1 MSLEVVEDYMELH
14 VTHLDSK
21 KCLDH
26 SSMEEVRSSSIATG
40 ISSSC
45 GLNLQPAESLL
56 GSPNSM
62 TTGALAGAPIVS
74 CAGGGGSLFIS
85 VSSSESDSC

>member
-1 MSLEVVEDYMELH
+1 MSLEVVEDNVELRM
-14 VTHLDSK
+14 THLDSK
-21 KCLDH
+21 NCLDH
-26 SSMEEVRSSSIATG
+26 SSIEEVRSSSIATG

-56 GSPNSM
+56 GSPNGM
-62 TTGALAGAPIVS
+62 TTGALAAAHIVS
-74 CAGGGGSLFIS
+74 SAGGGGSLFIL